1 MHPRTLLLA
10 TLASLLLSAC
20 SPALVEYPRERSPLE
35 SPEAF
40 FDTPNAPLVGEAE
53 HNGYPFLDVGETD
66 PGDEG
71 PGEPLSMEEQEPNL
85 DLGDTEIETTT
96 PCSAITSQSGWCAGL
111 RDEAG
116 MGAVVGFIGLDDGTV
131 CDAMVADV
139 GASTLAATSLAIHGT
154 EASWCDGANV
164 VHTVDLQSGQV
175 TTFTSTGMTCAA
187 VTGALGGLAVLPQGL
202 SRDVTWF
209 ADVDEMINGVGVRWP
224 VRPWASRLAADS
236 SLVYAA
242 WHETDLIERWQ
253 PTGVEL
259 EPLELDWFG
268 FLYGLDS
275 VDGNRL
281 VILDQA
287 RDLRIFDAATGDTV
301 DQIPLSGAWSGLSC
315 FPEP

>member
-1 MHPRTLLLA
+1 MPPRTLLIA
-10 TLASLLLSAC
+10 TLASLPLSAC
-20 SPALVEYPRERSPLE
+20 SPALVEYPRERTPLA
-35 SPEAF
+35 SPEVH
-40 FDTPNAPLVGEAE
+40 FDLPETPLLDAAE
-53 HNGYPFLDVGETD
+53 HDDQGVFDVGEVD
-66 PGDEG
+66 PVDEG
-71 PGEPLSMEEQEPNL
+71 AGEQLSMEEQEPDL
-85 DLGDTEIETTT
+85 DLGDTELETTT

-111 RDEAG
+111 RDEPG
-116 MGAVVGFIGLDDGTV
+116 VGAVVGFIGLDDGTV

-139 GASTLAATSLAIHGT
+139 GSSTLAATSLAIHGT

-187 VTGALGGLAVLPQGL
+187 VTGAMGGLAVLPQGL

-209 ADVDEMINGVGVRWP
+209 ADVDEMMNGVGARWP

-253 PTGVEL
+253 PSGVEL

-281 VILDQA
+281 VILDEL
-287 RDLRIFDAATGDTV
+287 RDLRLFDATTGDTV
-301 DQIPLSGAWSGLSC
+301 EQIPLTGAWSGLSC